1 MAQFACED
9 VNCAVAIGRETMP
22 QTVDD
27 ERIRTV
33 SVSWP
38 VHPALDEIIQEL
50 EDKLELKPD
59 PTGLLSCQI
68 PSALEL
74 INLHPQNQ
82 KRWRQWRRKVA
93 GTKTAS

>member
-1 MAQFACED
+1 MSQFACED
-9 VNCAVAIGRETMP
+9 ANCAVTIGRETMP
-22 QTVDD
+22 QTIDD

-59 PTGLLSCQI
+59 P
-68 PSALEL
+68 
-74 INLHPQNQ
+74 
-82 KRWRQWRRKVA
+82 A
-93 GTKTAS
+93 GMTNFQVSVL

>member
-1 MAQFACED
+1 MVVPIIPIGICKTMAQFACED
-9 VNCAVAIGRETMP
+9 ANCAVTIGRETMP
-22 QTVDD
+22 QTIDD

-59 PTGLLSCQI
+59 PAGLTNCQV
-68 PSALEL
+68 SVL
-74 INLHPQNQ
+74 
-82 KRWRQWRRKVA
+82 
-93 GTKTAS
+93 

>member
-1 MAQFACED
+1 MSQFACED
-9 VNCAVAIGRETMP
+9 ANCAVTIGRETMP
-22 QTVDD
+22 QTIDD

-59 PTGLLSCQI
+59 PAGLTICQI
-68 PSALEL
+68 SVL
-74 INLHPQNQ
+74 QNE
-82 KRWRQWRRKVA
+82 RF
-93 GTKTAS
+93 

>member
-1 MAQFACED
+1 MGFILGVVSPIIPIGICETVAQFACED
-9 VNCAVAIGRETMP
+9 VNCAVAIGRGTMP
-22 QTVDD
+22 QTIDDD

-59 PTGLLSCQI
+59 PPGLLTCQVSCL
-68 PSALEL
+68 PY
-74 INLHPQNQ
+74 
-82 KRWRQWRRKVA
+82 
-93 GTKTAS
+93 

>member
-1 MAQFACED
+1 MVAPIIPIGICETMAQFVCEED
-9 VNCAVAIGRETMP
+9 ANCAVAIGRETMP
-22 QTVDD
+22 QTIDD

-59 PTGLLSCQI
+59 PAGLTTC
-68 PSALEL
+68 
-74 INLHPQNQ
+74 
-82 KRWRQWRRKVA
+82 
-93 GTKTAS
+93 